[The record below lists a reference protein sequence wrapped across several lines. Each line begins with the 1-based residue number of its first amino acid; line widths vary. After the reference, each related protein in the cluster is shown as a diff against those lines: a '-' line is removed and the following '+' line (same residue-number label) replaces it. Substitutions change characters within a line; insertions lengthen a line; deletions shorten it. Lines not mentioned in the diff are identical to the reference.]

1 MGDNMGEAAI
11 LYTQNVRRAVL
22 LAVLAPLYAQDAPP
36 RSKAADYP
44 AHVSLP
50 GMEIA
55 AEYLLHSIPTAKG
68 FYVSRD
74 YLVIDVGVFPAAK
87 ERITISSGQFRLRI
101 NHQTL
106 ELPPDSPGTVAADIQ
121 YPDWE
126 QQRTA
131 TAQAGP
137 VIVGAPP
144 TVGRFPG
151 DRRESPPI
159 SSPVPEQQDPSGI
172 EKEPPKTVD
181 QLVTQVALP
190 EGSSNKPMKGCL
202 FFHFHGKTKS
212 IKSLELVYDPGNGG
226 AKTTIPLF

>member
-1 MGDNMGEAAI
+1 MRSAVFLVFVLPLAAQE
-11 LYTQNVRRAVL
+11 TA
-22 LAVLAPLYAQDAPP
+22 P
-36 RSKAADYP
+36 RSKASDYP
-44 AHVSLP
+44 AHVTLP

-87 ERITISSGQFRLRI
+87 ERVTISSAQFRLRI

-126 QQRTA
+126 QHPT
-131 TAQAGP
+131 TTVQAGP
-137 VIVGAPP
+137 VMVGAPP

-151 DRRESPPI
+151 DPRESPPI
-159 SSPVPEQQDPSGI
+159 SAPVPEQPDPSGMD
-172 EKEPPKTVD
+172 KEAPKTI
-181 QLVTQVALP
+181 QELVALAALP
-190 EGSSNKPMKGCL
+190 AGSSNKPMKGCL
-202 FFHFHGKTKS
+202 FFRFRGKTKS
-212 IKSLELVYDPGNGG
+212 IKSLELIYDAGERGTK
-226 AKTTIPLF
+226 ATIPLF

>member
-1 MGDNMGEAAI
+1 MGESAI
-11 LYTQNVRRAVL
+11 LYTQSVHRAV
-22 LAVLAPLYAQDAPP
+22 VLAALLPLYAQDAPP

-44 AHVSLP
+44 AHVALP
-50 GMEIA
+50 GMELA

-106 ELPPDSPGTVAADIQ
+106 ELPPDSPGTVAADVQ

-126 QQRTA
+126 QHPTA

-137 VIVGAPP
+137 VILGAPP

-159 SSPVPEQQDPSGI
+159 SPPVPEQPDPTGMG
-172 EKEPPKTVD
+172 KEPPKTID
-181 QLVTQVALP
+181 QLIALAALP
-190 EGSSNKPMKGCL
+190 EGSSNKPLKGCL
-202 FFHFHGKTKS
+202 FFRFRGKTKS
-212 IKSLELVYDPGNGG
+212 IKSLELVYDAGDGG
-226 AKTTIPLF
+226 AKATIPLF

>member
-1 MGDNMGEAAI
+1 M
-11 LYTQNVRRAVL
+11 RSAVFL
-22 LAVLAPLYAQDAPP
+22 VFVLPLVAQDAPP
-36 RSKAADYP
+36 RSKASDYP

-87 ERITISSGQFRLRI
+87 ERVTISSGQFRLRI

-106 ELPPDSPGTVAADIQ
+106 ELPPDSPGTVAAGIQ

-137 VIVGAPP
+137 VMVGAPP

-159 SSPVPEQQDPSGI
+159 STPVPEQPDPSGMD
-172 EKEPPKTVD
+172 KEPPKTVD
-181 QLVTQVALP
+181 QLVAQAALP
-190 EGSSNKPMKGCL
+190 EGSSNKPVKGCL
-202 FFHFHGKTKS
+202 FFHFRGKTKS
-212 IKSLELVYDPGNGG
+212 IKSLELIYDAGERG
-226 AKTTIPLF
+226 AKATIPLF